1 MKNRFKEIKV
11 YLLVTILFTWLFW
24 ILSMYLAIKN
34 HTFIPL
40 DDRIANVINNGFH
53 NNNQI
58 LVTFLFLVG
67 TLGPLV
73 GYFFVKKEYNIDLVI
88 KVNKIDY
95 KYLLLVTLFP
105 IILFSLGLIIPFL
118 LDKVRFEYF
127 YSFLMF
133 INVLLIQVLLSTIS
147 IISWFG
153 FVFPY
158 FEKKYKLI
166 RASYIVGLLW
176 SIWMLPIII
185 YISYQYGTLVT
196 FYNVFGLLTMTTAL
210 SLLLAWL
217 YKKTKN
223 IILVIFAY
231 AWFKTMLM
239 SFSNSSHDLVLPIL
253 FTILGLWVVNYCLIT
268 KKIKGE

>member
-1 MKNRFKEIKV
+1 MKNSFKEIKV
-11 YLLVTILFTWLFW
+11 YLLVTVLFTWLFW

-58 LVTFLFLVG
+58 LVTILFLIG

-73 GYFFVKKEYNIDLVI
+73 GYFFVKKEFNVDLVI
-88 KVNKIDY
+88 KLKKFDN
-95 KYLLLVTLFP
+95 KYLLMIVLFP
-105 IILFSLGLIIPFL
+105 IIIFSLGLIIPFL
-118 LDKVRFEYF
+118 LDKVRFEYL
-127 YSFLMF
+127 YSLLMF
-133 INVLLIQVLLSTIS
+133 INILLIQILLSSIS
-147 IISWFG
+147 IISWFC

-158 FEKKYKLI
+158 LEKKYKLI
-166 RASYIVGLLW
+166 NSSYIVGLLW
-176 SIWMLPIII
+176 SLWMLPIII
-185 YISYQYGTLVT
+185 YISYQYGLLVT
-196 FYNVFGLLTMTTAL
+196 FYNIFGLLSMITAL

-217 YKKTKN
+217 YKKTQN

-239 SFSNSSHDLVLPIL
+239 AFSNISLELVLPVL
-253 FTILGLWVVNYCLIT
+253 FTILGLWVVNYYVIK
-268 KKIKGE
+268 KKI